1 MINAE
6 PVVHGRPHSVPPRE
20 PRQAE
25 GPTLFRFPF
34 QKRYGGLYSNRHDKF
49 VLREEHVAEL
59 KRLVVE
65 HNRDGSGHVVPLSM
79 SDIVN
84 TALLCGECPS
94 PPLSSSE
101 SENRDGLSFSNSPHK
116 SSSLHITR
124 RPSVLPSDRNV

>member
-49 VLREEHVAEL
+49 VLREEHIAEL

-65 HNRDGSGHVVPLSM
+65 HNREGSGHVLPLSM

-84 TALLCGECPS
+84 TSLDFALEHPGAFLNHQRGSAE
-94 PPLSSSE
+94 LRAMLAHE
-101 SENRDGLSFSNSPHK
+101 VYRRALVHFM
-116 SSSLHITR
+116 LHEFI
-124 RPSVLPSDRNV
+124 